1 MAKRMREKA
10 AARKENADKRPRATA
25 KHIRM
30 STRKARTVVNLI
42 KGKQVDEAL
51 VILELTHKASSPV
64 IAKVLNSAIANA
76 ENNLGMDRD
85 SLYIAEI
92 TANQGPKMKR
102 FRAGSRG
109 MAELYIHYT
118 SHVTVVLDKIAE

>member
-10 AARKENADKRPRATA
+10 AARKENADKRPRAVA
-25 KHIRM
+25 RHIRI
-30 STRKARTVVNLI
+30 STRKARVVVDLVR
-42 KGKQVDEAL
+42 GKQVDEAL
-51 VILELTHKASSPV
+51 TILEYTNKAASPI

-92 TANQGPKMKR
+92 TADQGPKMKR
-102 FRAGSRG
+102 YRAGSRG
-109 MAELYIHYT
+109 MAKLYVHYT
-118 SHVTVVLDKIAE
+118 SHITVVLDQTAE

>member
-10 AARKENADKRPRATA
+10 AARKENADKRPRAIA
-25 KHIRM
+25 RHIRI
-30 STRKARTVVNLI
+30 STRKTRLVVDLVR
-42 KGKQVDEAL
+42 GKQVDEAL
-51 VILELTHKASSPV
+51 TVLDHTNKAASPV

-76 ENNLGMDRD
+76 ENNLGMDRNN
-85 SLYIAEI
+85 LYIAEI

-109 MAELYIHYT
+109 MAKLYIHYT
-118 SHVTVVLDKIAE
+118 SHITVVLDQMAE

>member
-25 KHIRM
+25 RHIRL
-30 STRKARTVVNLI
+30 STRKARTVVDLVR
-42 KGKQVDEAL
+42 GKQVDEAL
-51 VILELTHKASSPV
+51 TILDYTNKAASPV
-64 IAKVLNSAIANA
+64 VAKVLNSAIANA

-85 SLYIAEI
+85 GLYIAEI

-102 FRAGSRG
+102 YRAGSRG
-109 MAELYIHYT
+109 MAQLYIHYT
-118 SHVTVVLDKIAE
+118 SHITVVLDQMAE

>member
-25 KHIRM
+25 KHLRI
-30 STRKARTVVNLI
+30 STRKARTVVNLVR
-42 KGKQVDEAL
+42 GKQVDEAL
-51 VILELTHKASSPV
+51 SILEYTHKAASPI

-76 ENNLGMDRD
+76 ENNLDMDRD
-85 SLYIAEI
+85 SLYVVEI
-92 TANQGPKMKR
+92 SANQGPKMKR

-109 MAELYIHYT
+109 MAEVYIHYT
-118 SHVTVVLDKIAE
+118 SHITVVLDQIAE